1 MNGRKVLLLTASPR
15 GAASVSRA
23 LGEYL
28 LARLEERG
36 MAIKSLPLYPAL
48 ADEKR
53 TAELLAAVDLCSLL
67 VVSFPLYV
75 DHLPS
80 PLIDL
85 LRQVT
90 DRRAGH
96 AGERSERSE
105 RGEARQS
112 LAAIVQCGFPE
123 AVHCRPAADV
133 VRLFAAQAGFRFL
146 GCLACGMGGAAGGRE
161 LKGTGG
167 VARHQLRALT
177 EASAFLAEDRELP
190 AGVVAR
196 MGRPMMPRWLYNL
209 AADWGWKRQAR
220 KHGTRQALRD
230 RPYAGDGAG

>member
-1 MNGRKVLLLTASPR
+1 MNGRKVLLLAASPR

-23 LGEYL
+23 LGEFL

-48 ADEKR
+48 GDEKR
-53 TAELLAAVDLCSLL
+53 MAELLAAVDMCSLL

-80 PLIDL
+80 PLIEL
-85 LRQVT
+85 LRQVA
-90 DRRAGH
+90 DRRQGRA
-96 AGERSERSE
+96 
-105 RGEARQS
+105 GEARQS

-123 AVHCRPAADV
+123 TAHCRPAAEV
-133 VRLFAAQAGFRFL
+133 MRLFAAQSGFRFL

-167 VARHQLRALT
+167 VARHQLRALG
-177 EASAFLAEDRELP
+177 EAAAFLAEDRELP
-190 AGVVAR
+190 AEVVAR
-196 MGRPMMPRWLYNL
+196 MGRPMMPRWFYNFM
-209 AADWGWKRQAR
+209 ADLGWKRQAK
-220 KHGTRQALRD
+220 KHGTRRALRD
-230 RPYAGDGAG
+230 RPYAGA

>member
-28 LARLEERG
+28 LARLEERS

-48 ADEKR
+48 GDEKR
-53 TAELLAAVDLCSLL
+53 LAELLAAVDLCSLL

-80 PLIDL
+80 PLIEL
-85 LRQVT
+85 LRQVA
-90 DRRAGH
+90 DRRAG
-96 AGERSERSE
+96 
-105 RGEARQS
+105 RGAEARQS

-123 AVHCRPAADV
+123 SAHCRPAADV

-146 GCLACGMGGAAGGRE
+146 GCLACGMGGAVGGRE

-167 VARHQLRALT
+167 VARHQLRALG
-177 EASAFLAEDRELP
+177 EAAAFLADDREIP
-190 AGVVAR
+190 AGVVER
-196 MGRPMMPRWLYNL
+196 MGRPMIPRWFYNL
-209 AADWGWKRQAR
+209 AADWGWKRQAKKFATSAR
-220 KHGTRQALRD
+220 LKE
-230 RPYAGDGAG
+230 RPYSEER

>member
-1 MNGRKVLLLTASPR
+1 MNGRKVLLLAASPR

-23 LGEYL
+23 LGEFL

-48 ADEKR
+48 GDEKR
-53 TAELLAAVDLCSLL
+53 MAELLAAVDLCSLL

-75 DHLPS
+75 DHLPA
-80 PLIDL
+80 PLIEL
-85 LRQVT
+85 LRQVA
-90 DRRAGH
+90 DRRAGRN
-96 AGERSERSE
+96 GERS
-105 RGEARQS
+105 EARQS

-123 AVHCRPAADV
+123 TAHCRPAADV

-167 VARHQLRALT
+167 VARHQLRALG
-177 EASAFLAEDRELP
+177 EASAFLAEDKELP
-190 AGVVAR
+190 AEVVAR
-196 MGRPMMPRWLYNL
+196 MGRPMMPRWFYNFM
-209 AADWGWKRQAR
+209 ADLGWKRQAK
-220 KHGTRQALRD
+220 KHGTRQALND
-230 RPYAGDGAG
+230 RPYAGA